1 MIPVRALAASTLVG
15 LSAVTGCLPGQTTG
29 GAVADNTPRGQVAD
43 DAADRLSTVG
53 QKTVVGNTEPV
64 VVSGVGLVSELRGTG
79 SSPQPDGFRTALEG
93 AIRKRRGNPR
103 ELLDDPAKSTSLV
116 LVSAVIP
123 PGARPGDRL
132 DVSVALPAGSRTTS
146 LKGGVLA
153 PCDLSNHEFAGTL
166 RQQMGQAQG
175 GTGVKDSA
183 VLSGHQLADAEGPL
197 LAGRVGP
204 KTDAAAVAT
213 DDSGPRA
220 GVIWGGGRNKVPRP
234 YYLLLEDA
242 NPQPRLAM
250 VIAERLNS
258 VFHVPGDGGQ
268 LAKAEVHG
276 SRPLVTT
283 FVPPMYRLNHGR
295 FLLVARHVPLNPV
308 APDGPY
314 RKQLE
319 TDLLRPETAVVAAVK
334 LEALGADSRQPL
346 RVALQSDNPWVQ
358 FAAAESL
365 AYLGHADGAREL
377 AEAAERHPA
386 LRTHALLALASL
398 DDAVCVDKLVGL
410 MAHKDPALR
419 YGAFLALRSA
429 DPRHEAVRGRKVS
442 GSYTLHQVPADGPPL
457 VHVSADRRC
466 EVVLF
471 GKDWP
476 LRGPLSVSLGTDH
489 TVTLK
494 DGDATATVTRIAT
507 RNGEP
512 VGVESRCRADAGAV
526 LAALA
531 ELGAG
536 FPEAVEF
543 LKRADS
549 AEAVACRVEFDA
561 APRGLSVQQL
571 VTIARSD
578 PSIERA
584 DLEVQRVG
592 QEVVQA
598 GFDFPGTADSIQA
611 KPAPPPAAPNRD
623 PGRLLGPPDASGASL
638 NKDPGGLFRK
648 K

>member
-15 LSAVTGCLPGQTTG
+15 LSAVTGCLPGQTAG
-29 GAVADNTPRGQVAD
+29 GTVADNTPRGQVAD
-43 DAADRLSTVG
+43 DAADAAKPATIG

-64 VVSGVGLVSELRGTG
+64 TVSGVGLVSELRGTG
-79 SSPQPDGFRTALEG
+79 SSPQPDGFRTALET
-93 AIRKRRGNPR
+93 AIRKKRGNPR
-103 ELLDDPAKSTSLV
+103 DLLDDPAKSTSLV
-116 LVSAVIP
+116 LVSAQIP

-132 DVSVALPAGSRTTS
+132 DVSVTLPAGSRTAS
-146 LKGGVLA
+146 LKGGALA
-153 PCDLSNHEFAGTL
+153 PCDLSNHELAGTL
-166 RQQMGQAQG
+166 RQQMGTSG
-175 GTGVKDSA
+175 GTGVQDSA
-183 VLSGHQLADAEGPL
+183 VLSGHQLAEAEGPL

-204 KTDAAAVAT
+204 KADGAAT
-213 DDSGPRA
+213 DDGPRA
-220 GVIWGGGRNKVPRP
+220 GVIWGGGRNKLPRP

-250 VIAERLNS
+250 VIAERLNA
-258 VFHVPGDGGQ
+258 VFHVPGDGGH
-268 LAKAEVHG
+268 LAEAKVQG

-308 APDGPY
+308 APDSPY

-319 TDLLRPETAVVAAVK
+319 ADLLRPETAIVAAVK
-334 LEALGADSRQPL
+334 LEALGADSKQPL
-346 RVALQSDNPWVQ
+346 RVGLQSDNPWVK

-377 AEAAERHPA
+377 AAAAERHPA

-398 DDAVCVDKLVGL
+398 DDAPCVDKLTEL
-410 MAHKDPALR
+410 MAHKDPAVR
-419 YGAFLALRSA
+419 YGAFHALRSA
-429 DPRHEAVRGRKVS
+429 DPNHPAVRGRKA
-442 GSYTLHQVPADGPPL
+442 GGYTLHQVPGDGPPL

-466 EVVLF
+466 EVALF
-471 GKDWP
+471 GSGWP
-476 LRGPLSVSLGTDH
+476 LRGPLSLSLGTDC

-494 DGDATATVTRIAT
+494 DGDKTATVTRVAT
-507 RNGEP
+507 KNGEP
-512 VGVESRCRADAGAV
+512 VGVERKCPADAGAV

-536 FPEAVEF
+536 FPEAAEF
-543 LKRADS
+543 VKRAQAAD
-549 AEAVACRVEFDA
+549 AVACGVEFDA

-584 DLEVQRVG
+584 DLEVQRAG
-592 QEVVQA
+592 QAVVQA
-598 GFDFPGTADSIQA
+598 GYDLPGTAESIQA
-611 KPAPPPAAPNRD
+611 KPPAPALPPNRD
-623 PGRLLGPPDASGASL
+623 PGRLLGDPDPSAASL
-638 NKDPGGLFRK
+638 NKEPGRLFGK